1 MSTRQQSSRDLP
13 RELSSCYEASRMRR
27 GLYEQ
32 LLTHRLARQLQ
43 ALDPGLLVTRRDLES
58 SESPEVMT
66 QHLAAAILR
75 TLESLKPEQRV
86 EAANRV
92 ISALVGEGKG
102 AVDLGDAVDEKLQQ
116 LLSILPAG
124 PVALPE
130 VPRPAVPLNNSDLLV
145 HARGEH
151 RIGAELV
158 KELASADQV
167 DVLCSFLKWTGFRV
181 LRDGLEQFVDRG
193 GRLRILTTC
202 YMGATEVRVLEAL
215 GKLGEVKVSYD
226 SRRTRLHAKAWLF
239 YRDTG
244 YSTAYIGSS
253 NMSSA
258 ALQDGLEW
266 NVRISRAENPRILTK
281 FQGAFES
288 YWQDGEFEVYVPGR
302 DCERFLQAV
311 REESSSPHPSTSY
324 TLDVKPYPFQMEI
337 LQRLETERH
346 VHGRWRNL
354 VVAATGTGKTVMAGL
369 DYRRLFGGRARL
381 LFVAHRDEILEQS
394 LVTFRAILKD
404 GSFGDK
410 WTGRVTPGQQDHLFA
425 SVQKLANVDLSTIPA
440 DHFDVVIVDEFHH
453 AAAPTYTRLLQ
464 HFRPRLLLGLTAT
477 PERADGKSVLEWFD
491 GSAAVELRIW
501 DALERGLL
509 CPFQYFGSH
518 DNTNLSGVAF
528 ERGRY
533 DQAQLENLY
542 TGNDA
547 RVRLILEQIAKHVAD
562 PSRMRAIGFC
572 VGVDH
577 AKFMARRFCEAGYQ
591 ATVVLGETPERQQAI
606 AQLRAGSLQVVFTVD
621 VFNEGVDLP
630 EVDTLLLL
638 RPTES
643 ATIFLQQLGRGLRLH
658 DSKECLTVLD
668 FLGVARQEFRF
679 DIGFRALLGGT
690 RKELAEQVETGFP
703 YLPSGCSMQLDRMAA
718 KVVLDNLKGSI
729 KRARP
734 FLRQEL
740 ISLGPQASL
749 AEFLA
754 RSGAELEE
762 VYSGKEPG
770 WIGLRRQVGF
780 PTPPA
785 SATETPLLKA
795 VARLL
800 HGDAMEQLD
809 FTSALVARESP
820 PAYGSFGE
828 REKRRLAMLHFS
840 LFSTEAA
847 ARPIDE
853 GLKNLWEEGTAL
865 EELRAL
871 LPVLRERVD
880 HQDHPLPEH
889 PDVPLRV
896 HCHYSL
902 AEILAGFAVMT
913 PDRPH
918 RIREGVYYHEPSGCD
933 LFFITVRKNER
944 DYSPSTLYRD
954 FAISPQ
960 LFHWE
965 SQSTTRADS
974 PTGLRYR
981 SHTGRT
987 HVLLFVRESA
997 KDERGQTRPYLF
1009 LGPAH
1014 YLSHE
1019 GERPMAITW
1028 RLKHDIP
1035 FQFFRGMRLAS

>member
-1 MSTRQQSSRDLP
+1 MKT
-13 RELSSCYEASRMRR
+13 

-32 LLTHRLARQLQ
+32 LLTRRLVQHLQ
-43 ALDPGLLVTRRDLES
+43 ALDSTFLISQRDLVA

-92 ISALVGEGKG
+92 IEVLIAAAGKG
-102 AVDLGDAVDEKLQQ
+102 AVDLGDTVDARLQQ
-116 LLSILPAG
+116 LLAISPSSSISSAQL
-124 PVALPE
+124 
-130 VPRPAVPLNNSDLLV
+130 PRPAVPLNNSDLLV

-181 LRDGLEQFVDRG
+181 LREALESLVQRG
-193 GRLRILTTC
+193 GRLRVLTTC

-215 GKLGEVKVSYD
+215 GQLGEVKVSYD

-239 YRDTG
+239 HRDTG

-253 NMSSA
+253 NMSAA

-288 YWQDGEFEVYVPGR
+288 YWEDGEFELYTPGQDR
-302 DCERFLQAV
+302 ERFLQAL
-311 REESSSPHPSTSY
+311 RNETATEATPNY
-324 TLDVKPYPFQMEI
+324 TLDVKPYPFQLEI
-337 LQRLETERH
+337 LQRLETERQ

-381 LFVAHRDEILEQS
+381 LFVAHREEILEQS

-410 WTGRVTPGQQDHLFA
+410 WTGRASPSQQDHLFA
-425 SVQKLANVDLSTIPA
+425 SVQKLANVDLSTIAA
-440 DHFDVVIVDEFHH
+440 DHFEVVIVDEFHH
-453 AAAPTYTRLLQ
+453 AAAPTYTRLLE

-477 PERADGKSVLEWFD
+477 PERADGKSVLEWFE
-491 GSAAVELRIW
+491 GSAAVELRVW

-518 DNTNLSGVAF
+518 DNTNLTGVAF
-528 ERGRY
+528 DRGRY
-533 DQAQLENLY
+533 DQIQLENVY
-542 TGNDA
+542 TGDDA
-547 RVRLILEQIAKHVAD
+547 RVRLILQQVVKHVAD
-562 PSRMRAIGFC
+562 PARMRAIGFC
-572 VGVDH
+572 VGVGH
-577 AKFMARRFCEAGYQ
+577 AKYMARRFQEAGY
-591 ATVVLGETPERQQAI
+591 AAAVVLGETPDSERQEVI
-606 AQLRAGSLQVVFTVD
+606 RSLRAGTLQVVFTVD

-643 ATIFLQQLGRGLRLH
+643 ATIFLQQLGRGLRL
-658 DSKECLTVLD
+658 SEGKECLTVLD

-679 DIGFRALLGGT
+679 DIAFRALLGGT
-690 RKELAEQVETGFP
+690 RKELEEQVEAGFP
-703 YLPSGCSMQLDRMAA
+703 YLPSGCSMQLDRMATRI
-718 KVVLDNLKGSI
+718 VLENLRGAI

-734 FLRQEL
+734 FLRREL
-740 ISLGPQASL
+740 ASIGPEATL
-749 AEFLA
+749 LEFLH
-754 RSGAELEE
+754 RSGASLEE

-770 WIGLRRQVGF
+770 WIALRRQAGF
-780 PTPPA
+780 PAPQAGPA
-785 SATETPLLKA
+785 EGPLVKA
-795 VARLL
+795 VSRLL
-800 HGDAMEQLD
+800 HVDSTEQLD
-809 FTSALVARESP
+809 TTSVMLARETP
-820 PAYGSFGE
+820 PPYGEGGE
-828 REKRRLAMLHFS
+828 RERRLLAMLHFS
-840 LFSTEAA
+840 LWSGDLA
-847 ARPIDE
+847 ARPIDL
-853 GLKNLWEEGTAL
+853 GLRSLWAEVAVL

-871 LPVLRERVD
+871 LPVLRDRVD
-880 HQDHPLPEH
+880 HQDHPLSEH
-889 PDVPLRV
+889 PEVPLRV

-902 AEILAGFAVMT
+902 AEILAGFGVMT
-913 PDRPH
+913 PERPH
-918 RIREGVYYHEPSGCD
+918 RIREGVYYHEPGGCD
-933 LFFITVRKNER
+933 LFFVTIRKNER
-944 DYSPSTLYRD
+944 DYSPTTLYRD
-954 FAISPQ
+954 FAIAPQ

-974 PTGLRYR
+974 PSGLRYR
-981 SHTGRT
+981 GHNGKT
-987 HVLLFVRESA
+987 HALLFVRESA
-997 KDERGQTRPYLF
+997 KDERGGTRPYLF
-1009 LGPAH
+1009 LGPA
-1014 YLSHE
+1014 YYVSHE

-1028 RLKHDIP
+1028 RLKFDIP